1 MFLAITSLENVL
13 IELSELVKKIMKKMP
28 HFIVNV
34 LPVFFILYLTC
45 KVILWVFNYF
55 TSCKFM

>member
-13 IELSELVKKIMKKMP
+13 IELSELVVKIKIMKMP

-34 LPVFFILYLTC
+34 LPVFYTYI
-45 KVILWVFNYF
+45 
-55 TSCKFM
+55 